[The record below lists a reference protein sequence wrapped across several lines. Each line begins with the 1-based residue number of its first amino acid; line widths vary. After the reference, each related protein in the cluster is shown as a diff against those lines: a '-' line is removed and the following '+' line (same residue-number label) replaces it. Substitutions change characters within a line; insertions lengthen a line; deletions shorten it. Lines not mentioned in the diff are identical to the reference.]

1 MTEPIRILHVF
12 GNVELGGAESRIMD
26 LYRQIDRSKVQFDFL
41 VHSDAEGYFE
51 KEIKQLGGR
60 IFRVPRFRIYN
71 YFAYRKALQVF
82 FTKNH
87 TFKAVQGHITST
99 AAIYLPIAKS
109 AGIPVTIAHAR
120 SAGVDKGLKGRM
132 TRWMR
137 RNLSKKT
144 DYMFTCSRLAGISVF
159 GKKAVE
165 EEKTRF
171 IPNAINCAAF
181 AYNEEKRQAMRERL
195 GLTEKYV
202 IGHVGRFHYAKNHE
216 YLLGVFEKLVKRE
229 EAEKSSGRNYELIL
243 LGEGSGMEAARQLA
257 KSLGI
262 ENRVQFLGN
271 QSNIAD
277 YYQAM
282 DYFVY
287 PSRFEGLP
295 GTIIEAQT
303 SGLKCLMSDTIC
315 DEVKVTPLV
324 ETMSIEAEP
333 ELWAQQIEENADYK
347 RRSHVPEMQQAGFDV
362 GAQAEEMTEFYQ
374 TC

>member
-1 MTEPIRILHVF
+1 MSEPIRILHVF

-26 LYRQIDRSKVQFDFL
+26 LYRHIDRSRVQFDFL
-41 VHSDAEGYFE
+41 VHSDTEGHFE
-51 KEIKQLGGR
+51 KEIRQLGGR

-71 YFAYRKALQVF
+71 YFSYRKALQAF
-82 FTKNH
+82 FARNH
-87 TFKAVQGHITST
+87 AYRAVQGHITST
-99 AAIYLPIAKS
+99 AVIYLPIAKK

-120 SAGVDKGLKGRM
+120 SAGVDKGLKGWL

-137 RNLSKKT
+137 RKLPEKT
-144 DYMFTCSRLAGISVF
+144 DDMFTCSRLAGISVF
-159 GKKAVE
+159 GKKAVNDG
-165 EEKTRF
+165 KTRF
-171 IPNAINCAAF
+171 VPNAIDCAAF
-181 AYNEEKRQAMRERL
+181 AYNEEKRQEMREKL
-195 GLTEKYV
+195 GLTGKYV

-216 YLLGVFEKLVKRE
+216 YLLRVFETLVKGEEKKPAGRE
-229 EAEKSSGRNYELIL
+229 YALIL
-243 LGEGSGMEAARQLA
+243 LGEGAAMEAARQLA

-262 ENRVQFLGN
+262 EKRVHFLGN
-271 QSNIAD
+271 HSNIAD

-303 SGLKCLMSDTIC
+303 NGLKCLMSDTIC

-333 ELWAQQIEENADYK
+333 ELWAKRIEENAGYERK
-347 RRSHVPEMQQAGFDV
+347 SRVKEIQKAGFDV
-362 GAQAEEMTEFYQ
+362 RAQAEEMMKFYQ
-374 TC
+374 NC

>member
-82 FTKNH
+82 FMKNH

-120 SAGVDKGLKGRM
+120 SAGVDKGPKGRL

-159 GKKAVE
+159 GKKAVKE
-165 EEKTRF
+165 GKTRF

-181 AYNEEKRQAMRERL
+181 AYNEEKRQAMRESL

-216 YLLGVFEKLVKRE
+216 YLLLVFEKLVKRE
-229 EAEKSSGRNYELIL
+229 KADKSSGRNYELIL

-277 YYQAM
+277 YYQTM

-303 SGLKCLMSDTIC
+303 SGLKCLMSDRIC

-333 ELWAQQIEENADYK
+333 ELWAQRIEENADYERK
-347 RRSHVPEMQQAGFDV
+347 SHVPEMQWAGFDV
-362 GAQAEEMTEFYQ
+362 GAQAEEMTKFYQ